1 MKTTMD
7 FDVIVVGGGIVGAAT
22 ACALGH
28 SEMNVALL
36 DRFNPPREW
45 PPEPIDIRVSAITKA
60 SQAIFEGLGVWENIL
75 ERGACAYKDMKVWD
89 AKADGFLHFDCGDT
103 IFENLGHIVENRVI
117 VAALWDKLETLDT
130 VQCLSDAIVEKMQ
143 LTAQG
148 RQLTLQDGRELNA
161 RLIIGA
167 DGRDSKIR
175 QMAAIDAKG
184 WPYQQDGLVATIKT
198 EHSHQNTAWQRFL
211 DHGPLAFLPLFNQ
224 ECSIVWTLPTETA
237 QEYLQLSDTDFLQR
251 LYKASGGILG
261 QMLATGP
268 RAAFALKFQYA
279 ERYTDDHL
287 ALVGDA
293 AHAMHP
299 LAGQGA
305 NAGLLDAAALAEQI
319 VISQREGRNGL
330 GNKTLRRYERWRKGD
345 NLLMQSSMDA
355 LNRMFSVQAL
365 PWVVLRSEGMKQI
378 NQWPLVKNVL
388 NDHAMG
394 LRDDLPLLAQG
405 QVFW

>member
-1 MKTTMD
+1 MD

-28 SEMNVALL
+28 AEMKVALL
-36 DRFNPPREW
+36 DRFNPPRHW
-45 PPEPIDIRVSAITKA
+45 SPEPIDIRVSAITKA
-60 SQAIFEGLGVWENIL
+60 SQAIFESLGVWDDIL
-75 ERGACAYKDMKVWD
+75 QRGACAYKDMKVWD

-103 IFENLGHIVENRVI
+103 VFENLGHIVENRVI
-117 VAALWDKLETLDT
+117 VAALWDKLDMLDS
-130 VQCLSDAIVEKMQ
+130 VQCLSDAVVEEMQ
-143 LTAQG
+143 LTSGG
-148 RQLTLQDGRELNA
+148 RQLTLQDGRQLNA
-161 RLIIGA
+161 GLIIGA

-175 QMAAIDAKG
+175 QMTGIEAKG
-184 WPYQQDGLVATIKT
+184 WPYEQDGLVATIKT
-198 EHSHQNTAWQRFL
+198 EQSHRHTAWQRFL
-211 DHGPLAFLPLFNQ
+211 DHGPLAFLPLFNG

-237 QEYLQLSDTDFLQR
+237 QDYLQLSDDDFLQR

-261 QMLATGP
+261 QMLATGS
-268 RAAFALKFQYA
+268 RAAFPLKFQYA

-319 VISQREGRNGL
+319 VVSQRAGYNGL
-330 GNKTLRRYERWRKGD
+330 GHKTLRRYERWRKGD
-345 NLLMQSSMDA
+345 NLLMQGSMDV
-355 LNRMFSVQAL
+355 LNRMFSVQTL
-365 PWVVLRSEGMKQI
+365 PWVALRSEGMTQI
-378 NQWPLVKNVL
+378 NQWPRVKNIL